1 MTSSYESL
9 LNDALHLPLEDRSR
23 IATRLI
29 ESMDDDNF
37 ELSSAWQAEIERC
50 IESVKEGTAK
60 LISHDEAM
68 ASVRQKLAQQRAAKP
83 PQRRPHSKSR
93 RGQRNQL

>member
-1 MTSSYESL
+1 MTSSYETV
-9 LNDALHLPLEDRSR
+9 LNDALLLPLEERSR

-37 ELSSAWQAEIERC
+37 EHSSAWQAEIERR

-68 ASVRQKLAQQRAAKP
+68 ASVRQKLAEQRAAKP
-83 PQRRPHSKSR
+83 PQRRPHRKSR